1 MSAASLV
8 TCLARPTA
16 QQHVRGASQPQRMAV
31 QCEALSFHAQPH
43 TLTASSTSYSAGM
56 GQQYSEGPSCAW
68 PQASVTAESQS
79 ASAHSGVWA
88 MLSGFMDGFSQPA
101 GTSALPPEVER
112 LMLFTDA
119 PEASEP
125 AEQQGWMSLWRYQG
139 FK

>member
-88 MLSGFMDGFSQPA
+88 MLSGFMVSWRSCGGPLRPA
-101 GTSALPPEVER
+101 CTTGGGMPPPAAPAVCGTTSGGAFPPCR
-112 LMLFTDA
+112 LA
-119 PEASEP
+119 C
-125 AEQQGWMSLWRYQG
+125 
-139 FK
+139 

>member
-1 MSAASLV
+1 LPP
-8 TCLARPTA
+8 LLPLPL
-16 QQHVRGASQPQRMAV
+16 PQ
-31 QCEALSFHAQPH
+31 
-43 TLTASSTSYSAGM
+43 
-56 GQQYSEGPSCAW
+56 
-68 PQASVTAESQS
+68 
-79 ASAHSGVWA
+79 
-88 MLSGFMDGFSQPA
+88 DGFSQPA